1 MVFEHRA
8 YSNRKRCVLECVK
21 GHIQQRNG
29 RVDKDPKRLF
39 VTHRKPYHATSIDT
53 LRRWI
58 KETFVEINLTENFT
72 QFVAPVASV
81 LQQPKHLI

>member
-8 YSNRKRCVLECVK
+8 YSNRKRVLECVK

-29 RVDKDPKRLF
+29 RADKDPKRLF

-58 KETFVEINLTENFT
+58 KETFVEINLTKNFI
-72 QFVAPVASV
+72 QFASV